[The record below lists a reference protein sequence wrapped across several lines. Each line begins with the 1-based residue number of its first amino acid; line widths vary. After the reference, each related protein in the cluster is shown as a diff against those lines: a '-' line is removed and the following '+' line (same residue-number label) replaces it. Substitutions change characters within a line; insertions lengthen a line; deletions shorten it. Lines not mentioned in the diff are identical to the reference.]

1 MSCRVLSLS
10 KDEDTTIY
18 LGNLFC
24 VHPHTKES
32 CWGFFLMLEQD
43 LLCSS
48 LCPVSGKSLDSSFQ
62 PYQVF
67 VHVDVYNLLFSGLD
81 DPTSPSLSSCDGCS
95 DP

>member
-1 MSCRVLSLS
+1 MKTPQSIWETCSAFILTLKKVV
-10 KDEDTTIY
+10 
-18 LGNLFC
+18 G
-24 VHPHTKES
+24 V
-32 CWGFFLMLEQD
+32 FFLMLEQD